1 MSAIRGGS
9 TTLSCSSKVLPM
21 RERGVGPLRKA
32 VRPGV
37 KGESESRVAGT
48 PDDAATADNIF
59 GKKWRRQRQP

>member
-1 MSAIRGGS
+1 
-9 TTLSCSSKVLPM
+9 M

-59 GKKWRRQRQP
+59 GNKWRRQRQP